1 MLKGKFLISGCV
13 FSRQT
18 IHQYPGFRPA
28 FAGCLRLLDSLPE
41 LALNFGP
48 LIYQLFVRLGSA
60 FASVV
65 LKDPIIVKPRLE
77 TMPIV
82 CYLC

>member
-1 MLKGKFLISGCV
+1 M
-13 FSRQT
+13 
-18 IHQYPGFRPA
+18 
-28 FAGCLRLLDSLPE
+28 RLLDSLPA

-65 LKDPIIVKPRLE
+65 LKDPIIAKPRLE
-77 TMPIV
+77 TMPTV
-82 CYLC
+82 CYLCQLGFEPGFASTDSSLCLIYSEPKLELSFA